1 MEIITARPH
10 RLLPAVTARI
20 ASLHS
25 AGERCMVLVPAQ
37 ATLQTELEIMHRLG
51 IDGSFTIDVLSPAR
65 LQGRVFER
73 AGMPQRTI
81 FDERGKSMVML
92 EILSQEK

>member
-1 MEIITARPH
+1 
-10 RLLPAVTARI
+10 
-20 ASLHS
+20 
-25 AGERCMVLVPAQ
+25 MVLVPAQ